1 MKEVYFK
8 ALSFILVLVLAEV
21 IQFFII
27 SDRAVLGGDFLFED
41 IEGLSLL
48 FSLFISITIW
58 IITFFIFF
66 ISHSKQE
73 SKLTF
78 PVKNIVL
85 LIYVFNLVI
94 TVTGNVGNV
103 LNVPKSQLSFLTT
116 LIPINYL
123 ILMNAQHKSLNTR
136 FGIALVI
143 FVIIDLHR
151 LLLGGFMKVLYILA
165 MRLKRRFIILVL
177 VCIPLILVLAK
188 SLVRYKL
195 DSREIFVENL
205 DESILDIVSS
215 RLAIINTVHYIV
227 KHSDKLSDYC
237 HTEKYSPAIKAAA
250 LSVIPKRIFGI
261 DYVKTN
267 NNCIIEYHVG
277 GNVDDSS
284 VNAPWFLTLYLE
296 WKYGYFSFL
305 SYLFFTLILMVG
317 VLSISNYLFGREAS
331 IFNLLFIFEFMW
343 TGSILHL
350 SIPFYF
356 LTVLLIFYK
365 LKRNFFG
372 FRTWKIY

>member
-177 VCIPLILVLAK
+177 VCIPLISALTPPTASVSKPSPDAM
-188 SLVRYKL
+188 
-195 DSREIFVENL
+195 NL
-205 DESILDIVSS
+205 
-215 RLAIINTVHYIV
+215 
-227 KHSDKLSDYC
+227 
-237 HTEKYSPAIKAAA
+237 
-250 LSVIPKRIFGI
+250 
-261 DYVKTN
+261 
-267 NNCIIEYHVG
+267 
-277 GNVDDSS
+277 
-284 VNAPWFLTLYLE
+284 
-296 WKYGYFSFL
+296 
-305 SYLFFTLILMVG
+305 MQ
-317 VLSISNYLFGREAS
+317 
-331 IFNLLFIFEFMW
+331 
-343 TGSILHL
+343 
-350 SIPFYF
+350 
-356 LTVLLIFYK
+356 
-365 LKRNFFG
+365 
-372 FRTWKIY
+372 